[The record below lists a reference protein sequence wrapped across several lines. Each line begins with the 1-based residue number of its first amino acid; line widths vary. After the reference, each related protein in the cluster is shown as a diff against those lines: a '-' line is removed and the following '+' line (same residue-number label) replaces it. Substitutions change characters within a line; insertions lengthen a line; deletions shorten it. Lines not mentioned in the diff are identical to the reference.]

1 MPSFY
6 AYAALILLLVNG
18 WTVFRFWD
26 DKRRAAAGEWRIAE
40 ADLLG
45 LALIG
50 GSPGALLA
58 RRLFRH
64 KTRKEPFSTIL
75 LVIEAACGRLPDTAT
90 SAVFAAAIT
99 PPVAP
104 ACGPAP
110 GPQTGISPVAS
121 AWRSVPRPGC
131 SHIRRRFPCH
141 TGARKR

>member
-6 AYAALILLLVNG
+6 AYAGAVILLFLVNC

-26 DKRRAAAGEWRIAE
+26 DKRRAVAGEWRIAE

-64 KTRKEPFSTIL
+64 KTRKEPFSTLL
-75 LVIEAACGRLPDTAT
+75 LVI
-90 SAVFAAAIT
+90 
-99 PPVAP
+99 VALQ
-104 ACGPAP
+104 AGGLIGLAL
-110 GPQTGISPVAS
+110 G
-121 AWRSVPRPGC
+121 
-131 SHIRRRFPCH
+131 
-141 TGARKR
+141 